1 MGMLDNLLTR
11 LGRRGRPAEPLQKI
25 TPILPNEE
33 RRPTS
38 ESGYRPTPENQLKYI
53 YRQMYCDP
61 ALRASILDIRR
72 MDREDGRVKKL
83 HGRMARSAIT
93 GGLKLRGTPSKRIIT
108 AWKRFE
114 HRLQLHNQQK
124 LESDC
129 RGLVMEGSLPMQWVL
144 GPDQRVVAGVRMPTE
159 TLLPKVGANGR
170 FINPEVAYEQYDL
183 VTGMTVARFPLWQL
197 TLVRLTP
204 DNYDDLGSLGRPYM
218 DASRPVWLKLQMT
231 DDDLVVRRRTR
242 APLRLAHVLEGA
254 GKEDMD
260 IYRAQVEDDQK
271 EITTDFFLN
280 KPGAV
285 TAVQGDANL
294 EQIAD
299 VSYLLD
305 TFYAGSPA
313 PKGLFGYSEGLSR
326 DILEDLKRDY
336 FEEIDALQDTL
347 SAVYDQG
354 FRLDLLLAGI
364 NPDADEFK
372 VIFAERRTETLNQA
386 ADRALK
392 YQALGVPPTMVWEAA
407 GLDAAEVKKRKEQDA
422 LDVDPYPD
430 PDNIGTPTTG
440 QVKVTPGNQRKGD
453 SATTI
458 ATRV

>member
-1 MGMLDNLLTR
+1 MSVIRTLFSR
-11 LGRRGRPAEPLQKI
+11 LGLARSAPAQP
-25 TPILPNEE
+25 LPNEE
-33 RRPTS
+33 ARPTS
-38 ESGYRPTPENQLKYI
+38 ETGFRPTPENRVAYL

-61 ALRASILDIRR
+61 ALRAAIMDIRR

-83 HGRMARSAIT
+83 HGRMARSAVK
-93 GGLKLRGTPSKRIIT
+93 GGLKLEGTPSKRIT
-108 AWKRFE
+108 AAWKRFE

-159 TLLPKVGANGR
+159 TLLPKAGANGR
-170 FINPEVAYEQYDL
+170 FINPEVAYEQIDL
-183 VTGMTVARFPLWQL
+183 LTGMTVAQFPLWQL

-204 DNYDDLGSLGRPYM
+204 DNYDDMGALGRPYL
-218 DASRPVWLKLQMT
+218 DASRSVWLKLQMT
-231 DDDLVVRRRTR
+231 DEDLVIRRRTR
-242 APLRLAHVLEGA
+242 APLRLSHVLEGA
-254 GKEDMD
+254 SAEDLD
-260 IYRAQVEDDQK
+260 IYRAQIEDDQK
-271 EITTDFFLN
+271 EITTDFFSN
-280 KPGAV
+280 RKGSV

-313 PKGLFGYSEGLSR
+313 PKGLFGYSGDLSR

-364 NPDADEFK
+364 NPEAEAFE
-372 VIFAERRTETLNQA
+372 VVFAERRTETLNQA

-407 GLDAAEVKKRKEQDA
+407 GLDSAEVKARKEQDA
-422 LDVDPYPD
+422 QDLDPYPE
-430 PDNIGTPTTG
+430 PDNIGR
-440 QVKVTPGNQRKGD
+440 VNVTPGNGRKGE
-453 SATTI
+453 SGTTI
-458 ATRV
+458 STRGA

>member
-1 MGMLDNLLTR
+1 MALLTNLLSR
-11 LGRRGRPAEPLQKI
+11 LGIGRRPAPAP
-25 TPILPNEE
+25 TLPNEE
-33 RRPTS
+33 QKPTS
-38 ESGYRPTPENQLKYI
+38 ELGRRPTPENQVKYL
-53 YRQMYCDP
+53 YRQMYVDP
-61 ALRASILDIRR
+61 ALRAAILDIRR

-93 GGLKLRGTPSKRIIT
+93 GGLRLDGSPSKRIINQ
-108 AWKRFE
+108 WKLFE
-114 HRLQLHNQQK
+114 RRLQLRNQQK

-144 GPDQRVVAGVRMPTE
+144 GPDNRVVAGVRMPTE
-159 TLLPKVGANGR
+159 TLLPKVGLNGR
-170 FINPEVAYEQYDL
+170 FEDPANAYEQIDL
-183 VTGMTVARFPLWQL
+183 ITGMTVARFPLWQL

-204 DNYDDLGSLGRPYM
+204 DNYDDMGSLGRPYL
-218 DASRPVWLKLQMT
+218 DASRTVWQKLQMT
-231 DDDLVVRRRTR
+231 DEDLVIRRRTR
-242 APLRLAHVLEGA
+242 APQRFSHVLEGA
-254 GKEDMD
+254 SPDELTT
-260 IYRAQVEDDQK
+260 YRTQVEDDQK
-271 EITTDFFLN
+271 EITTDFFSN
-280 KPGAV
+280 KAGGV
-285 TAVQGDANL
+285 TALQGDANL
-294 EQIAD
+294 DQIAD

-364 NPDADEFK
+364 NPEAEEFK
-372 VIFAERRTETLNQA
+372 VVFAERRTETLNQA

-407 GLDAAEVKKRKEQDA
+407 GLDAAMVKARKEQDA
-422 LDVDPYPD
+422 KDFDPYPD
-430 PDNIGTPTTG
+430 PDNIGKPPSG
-440 QVKVTPGNQRKGD
+440 APPVMVTPGNGRKGE

-458 ATRV
+458 ATRA